1 MVHPGD
7 LLVADL
13 LVDTPQFVTPRATA
27 VRVADTMEDHPA
39 EDHPA
44 EAHPAEARREGV
56 PITAVVI
63 PLMVRSVILT
73 AAAVPAHRCTMAISK
88 VLLRQFRWKADS
100 VDIVRLCRAGLL

>member
-7 LLVADL
+7 LRVADL
-13 LVDTPQFVTPRATA
+13 LVDTAQFVTPRATA
-27 VRVADTMEDHPA
+27 VRVADTM

-63 PLMVRSVILT
+63 PLVVRSVILT